1 MLHDETGGENHDGH
15 EHLAAADA
23 VIFPVPVEAPSLVRH
38 AIVGVEYLD
47 FHDRLE
53 PGVSEEK
60 EVKLLLVLG
69 DEVDTDYGILH
80 SLLNVLSL
88 QQELGEV
95 GHTIPDAFLVLG
107 DGESSLNL
115 ARSV

>member
-1 MLHDETGGENHDGH
+1 M
-15 EHLAAADA
+15 
-23 VIFPVPVEAPSLVRH
+23 FQ
-38 AIVGVEYLD
+38 
-47 FHDRLE
+47 DRLE

-95 GHTIPDAFLVLG
+95 GHTIPNAFLVLG
-107 DGESSLNL
+107 DGGEFLELGRLGVVDNGELELSRCCTLGGGL
-115 ARSV
+115 KAWR